1 MSNSTKNAIAASFL
15 KLLDERLLN
24 KITVKDIV
32 ADCGVN
38 RNSFYYHFQDVPSLI
53 CEIVSDEVNKIISEH
68 PTVESFEECL
78 RVAGEFFITKRK
90 RAALHIYNSANRDI
104 FQTYLLRICD
114 YIVETYLSREF
125 EARKIRE
132 EDKSVIVRFFK
143 CELFGQ
149 ITELLSGGFCADV
162 IAMNER
168 LCQLQRGML
177 DTLLSRCEIEA

>member
-1 MSNSTKNAIAASFL
+1 M
-15 KLLDERLLN
+15 
-24 KITVKDIV
+24 
-32 ADCGVN
+32 
-38 RNSFYYHFQDVPSLI
+38 
-53 CEIVSDEVNKIISEH
+53 
-68 PTVESFEECL
+68 

-125 EARKIRE
+125 EARKIME

-149 ITELLSGGFCADV
+149 ITEWLSGGFWADV